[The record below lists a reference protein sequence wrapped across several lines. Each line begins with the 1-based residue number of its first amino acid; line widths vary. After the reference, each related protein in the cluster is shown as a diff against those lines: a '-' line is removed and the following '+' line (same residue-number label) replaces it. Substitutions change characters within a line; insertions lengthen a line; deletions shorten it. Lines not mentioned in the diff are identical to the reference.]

1 LPEAGRSIGDPVV
14 VFDIDGTLLDSATG
28 IIAGFQHALRSVGFE
43 PPDAATLRLDLG
55 PPVGQIFTALGLP
68 AVDLEAAVL
77 AYRAFYLDQGLQQS
91 TPYDGVV
98 DVLEELNAAGVVMAT
113 ATAKRTEIAR
123 AILDH
128 HGLTSHFSVVNGV
141 DEQHHTKTATLGH
154 TLQLLDNPSPGQVVM
169 VGDRH
174 SDITAAENC
183 RVLPVAVTWGYG
195 SLDELQATGAELI
208 DHPSQLFDVPALRQ
222 RIGSIAR

>member
-1 LPEAGRSIGDPVV
+1 MV

-68 AVDLEAAVL
+68 AADLQAAVL
-77 AYRAFYLDQGLQQS
+77 AYRTFYLAQGLQQS
-91 TPYDGVV
+91 TPYDGVL
-98 DVLEELNAAGVVMAT
+98 DVLEELNAAGVVLAT

-123 AILDH
+123 AIIEH
-128 HGLTSHFSVVNGV
+128 HGLTHFFAVVNGV

-154 TLQLLDNPSPGQVVM
+154 TLRLLDRPDTRQVVM

-174 SDITAAENC
+174 SDITAAQNC
-183 RVLPVAVTWGYG
+183 DVLPIAVTWGYG
-195 SLDELQATGAELI
+195 SSDELRATGAELI
-208 DHPSQLFDVPALRQ
+208 DQPRQLLDVPLLSR
-222 RIGSIAR
+222 RIGSAAH

>member
-1 LPEAGRSIGDPVV
+1 VV

-68 AVDLEAAVL
+68 AADLEAAVL
-77 AYRAFYLDQGLQQS
+77 EYRAFYLAQGMQQS
-91 TPYDGVV
+91 TPYDGVIA
-98 DVLEELNAAGVVMAT
+98 VLDALSLAGVTLAT

-128 HGLTSHFSVVNGV
+128 HGLTHYFTVVNGV
-141 DEQHHTKTATLGH
+141 DDQHHTKTATLGH
-154 TLQLLDNPSPGQVVM
+154 TLQLLGRPSSDQVVM

-174 SDITAAENC
+174 SDITAAQNC
-183 RVLPVAVTWGYG
+183 GVLPIAVTWGYG
-195 SLDELQATGAELI
+195 SVDELRTAGADLI
-208 DHPSQLFDVPALRQ
+208 DQPGQLLDLPLLASQVA
-222 RIGSIAR
+222 SVAH

>member
-1 LPEAGRSIGDPVV
+1 LPEGGPAVEVPVV

-43 PPDAATLRLDLG
+43 PPDAAALRLDLG

-68 AVDLEAAVL
+68 AADLEAAVL
-77 AYRAFYLDQGLQQS
+77 AYRTFYLAQGLQQS

-98 DVLEELNAAGVVMAT
+98 EVLEELNAAGVFLAT
-113 ATAKRTEIAR
+113 ATAKRTEIAQ
-123 AILDH
+123 AILEH
-128 HGLTSHFSVVNGV
+128 HGLTHYFSVVNGV

-154 TLQLLDNPSPGQVVM
+154 TLQLLGRPEPRQVVM

-174 SDITAAENC
+174 SDITAAQNC
-183 RVLPVAVTWGYG
+183 DVLPIAVTWGYG
-195 SLDELQATGAELI
+195 SSDELGATGAQLI
-208 DHPSQLFDVPALRQ
+208 DHPRQLLDLPLLSR
-222 RIGSIAR
+222 RIGTAVH